1 MEQMFVVS
9 VMITCLFCLTKFFER
24 RYMSDDKKPLK
35 DVVRDSIVVMVC
47 SLTGAYIYF
56 QYSEY
61 IGDFF
66 NIVTETKVLNP
77 ATTQVFTDVPTF

>member
-9 VMITCLFCLTKFFER
+9 VMITCLFCLTKFLER
-24 RYMSDDKKPLK
+24 RYMSGDKKPLK

>member
-9 VMITCLFCLTKFFER
+9 IMITILFCLTKFVER
-24 RYMSDDKKPLK
+24 HYLSDDKKPLK

-56 QYSEY
+56 QYSGC

-77 ATTQVFTDVPTF
+77 DTTHVFTDVPNF

>member
-1 MEQMFVVS
+1 MEQVFVVS
-9 VMITCLFCLTKFFER
+9 VLITVLFCITKFVEI
-24 RYMSDDKKPLK
+24 RYLSDDRKPLK
-35 DVVRDSIVVMVC
+35 DTVRDSIVVMVC

-56 QYSEY
+56 QFSG
-61 IGDFF
+61 IISDFF

>member
-1 MEQMFVVS
+1 
-9 VMITCLFCLTKFFER
+9 
-24 RYMSDDKKPLK
+24 MSDDKKPLK

-56 QYSEY
+56 QYSDY